1 MLLNIVPI
9 VRHNWLNKF
18 LQLCTNI
25 AGQRC
30 FNNKK
35 QLISNIDGQY
45 CVNYIKILFTNI
57 AGKRCLNKQKKC
69 YNLSPTIIQV
79 GYGSPTMP

>member
-1 MLLNIVPI
+1 MLQNIVPI
-9 VRHNWLNKF
+9 VRQDWLNKF

-35 QLISNIDGQY
+35 QVISNIDGQD
-45 CVNYIKILFTNI
+45 CVNIYKYCLPILPENGASTN
-57 AGKRCLNKQKKC
+57 KKNVKQ
-69 YNLSPTIIQV
+69 Y
-79 GYGSPTMP
+79 